1 MSNETRKLPTRPGW
15 WWGIPK
21 TWNEDRETQAIRVA
35 QSPYSNDLL
44 ASGLAS
50 VGVWLEDVD
59 WLAPIPGPDVCAALA
74 EYGEAYSL
82 MILDARRGGSYANGE
97 ARRVRLAEDAL
108 DDAIRAERDG
118 AA

>member
-1 MSNETRKLPTRPGW
+1 MSNETRKLPTRAGW
-15 WWGIPK
+15 WWYGDELLPSRI
-21 TWNEDRETQAIRVA
+21 EVA
-35 QSPYSNDLL
+35 EKDGALVARAYNRDILVT
-44 ASGLAS
+44 SGALR
-50 VGVWLEDVD
+50 
-59 WLAPIPGPDVCAALA
+59 WLAPLPGPDVCAALA